1 MFILLSQVSVEKA
14 VRGAKPATPVSVSMD
29 EAYVL
34 QMYVAMLILHALLQ
48 HLLSDL
54 QLPLHH
60 ALLLLTIILLLQ
72 HLLSVL
78 HQRLLNHL
86 HHNLHHALLQDLL
99 NHLLHG
105 LHHTL
110 LPAQPPPVPVQV

>member
-54 QLPLHH
+54 QLPLQH
-60 ALLLLTIILLLQ
+60 ALLLL
-72 HLLSVL
+72 
-78 HQRLLNHL
+78 
-86 HHNLHHALLQDLL
+86 QDLL
-99 NHLLHG
+99 SG
-105 LHHTL
+105 LHKGPT
-110 LPAQPPPVPVQV
+110 QPPTPHPIPRPTQPNMIHMRVKISILKKNFRSFSQMYT